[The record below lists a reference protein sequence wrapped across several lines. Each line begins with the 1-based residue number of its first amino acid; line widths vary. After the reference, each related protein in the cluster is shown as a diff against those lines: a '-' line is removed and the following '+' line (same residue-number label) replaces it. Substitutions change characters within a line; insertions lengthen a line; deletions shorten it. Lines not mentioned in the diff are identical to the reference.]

1 MKEGKTIQ
9 NERDAVLNMLT
20 ESRDHVEWK
29 GDRFKPKTLKLTRLN
44 TGKILKRSDF
54 REVFTFVTYSEVSL
68 SMNVVIDESFTITE
82 NQLTPVNTKVN
93 TRVTFITTNLMK
105 FALCTANVIVIK
117 NWVVPLSIFRLW
129 TTKLCL
135 IA

>member
-1 MKEGKTIQ
+1 MKEGKTVQ

-54 REVFTFVTYSEVSL
+54 REVSTFVTYSEVSL

-82 NQLTPVNTKVN
+82 NQLTPINAKVN
-93 TRVTFITTNLMK
+93 NGVTTIMEFELMQR
-105 FALCTANVIVIK
+105 F
-117 NWVVPLSIFRLW
+117 
-129 TTKLCL
+129 
-135 IA
+135 